1 MNKHHPL
8 DEVFRHRLRDLEAEA
23 PMHLWEQIGQKR
35 DWKHRVLNQARQKKP
50 VVGLLA
56 TLVVVGLSWVVWA
69 YQQPI
74 LDSFPIPL
82 IGAQAAADIPA
93 QQTIVPKISTST
105 EADGT
110 GTANALP
117 AGSLTVPAQTAI
129 ALNHT
134 AANQARQLAAA
145 AMPVVRQIAG
155 SPNEFDAYQPTVR
168 PVREAAPPT
177 LPSVLERQPI
187 RGRSIFDALF
197 SPDPKCANFGNGSWS
212 VYLDALLS
220 PDLTFRQLQ
229 PRDPEFTEY
238 VNTREETESNM
249 YAFSGALRLSLVS
262 DKGLAL
268 RTGLNFSQIN
278 ERFSYINGS
287 EEVIETINNYDQNG
301 NIISTDTIIKVGT
314 RRKITQNHYRMLD
327 IPFLLGYELSSNK
340 LRVSVN
346 GGAYLNLLF
355 RQKGDF
361 LSPHDL
367 QPVRFD
373 SSDPDAYPAF
383 KQQAG
388 LGWYGSVGF
397 AYQVGHNLQLVVEPH
412 FKVYPKSVTRDQYGV
427 QQRYMTTG
435 LFVGVRQ
442 QL

>member
-8 DEVFRHRLRDLEAEA
+8 DEAFQRRLRDLEAET
-23 PMHLWEQIGQKR
+23 PMHLWEQISQKR
-35 DWKHRVLNQARQKKP
+35 DWKHRMLNQARQKMP
-50 VVGLLA
+50 LA
-56 TLVVVGLSWVVWA
+56 SLFAALVVVGLSWVIWS
-69 YQQPI
+69 YQQPT
-74 LDSFPIPL
+74 LGHFPVPL
-82 IGAQAAADIPA
+82 SNAVAADTPVEQPSTTVLSSIVAKDITTPGTLAFGVVKASAKVAAAVDPA
-93 QQTIVPKISTST
+93 PL
-105 EADGT
+105 T
-110 GTANALP
+110 G
-117 AGSLTVPAQTAI
+117 
-129 ALNHT
+129 
-134 AANQARQLAAA
+134 QAEQPAAA
-145 AMPVVRQIAG
+145 AVPAILEAQA
-155 SPNEFDAYQPTVR
+155 SPGLNPAAATSPAVR
-168 PVREAAPPT
+168 PIREEVPPT
-177 LPSVLERQPI
+177 LPVATEE
-187 RGRSIFDALF
+187 SIFGRLF
-197 SPDPKCANFGNGSWS
+197 SPDPKCANFNKGSWS
-212 VYLDALLS
+212 FYVDALLS
-220 PDLTFRQLQ
+220 PDITFRQLQ
-229 PRDPEFTEY
+229 PRNPEFEEY

-262 DKGLAL
+262 DKGWAL
-268 RTGLNFSQIN
+268 RTGLNYSQIN

-287 EEVIETINNYDQNG
+287 EEVIETINNYDQDG

-340 LRVSVN
+340 LKVSIN

-397 AYQVGHNLQLVVEPH
+397 AYQAGPNLQLVIEPH
-412 FKVYPKSVTRDQYGV
+412 FKIFPKSVTRDQYGV

-435 LFVGVRQ
+435 LFLGVRQ
-442 QL
+442 RL

>member
-23 PMHLWEQIGQKR
+23 PLHLWEQISQKR
-35 DWKHRVLNQARQKKP
+35 DWKHRVLNQARQQKP
-50 VVGLLA
+50 VVALLA
-56 TLVVVGLSWVVWA
+56 TLIVVGLSWGVWS
-69 YQQPI
+69 YQQPN
-74 LDSFPIPL
+74 LDRFPIPVN
-82 IGAQAAADIPA
+82 GTVAPATADIPA
-93 QQTIVPKISTST
+93 EQATASASVLPGPDEAVKAIASIDLPVNPIS
-105 EADGT
+105 
-110 GTANALP
+110 LP
-117 AGSLTVPAQTAI
+117 AATVIKSEQTA
-129 ALNHT
+129 ASP
-134 AANQARQLAAA
+134 ARQMPAA
-145 AMPVVRQIAG
+145 RQPAVSQSG
-155 SPNEFDAYQPTVR
+155 YPADLPTVR
-168 PVREAAPPT
+168 PVREKPLPT
-177 LPSVLERQPI
+177 LPTALEQQAM
-187 RGRSIFDALF
+187 RGGSIFDALF

-229 PRDPEFTEY
+229 PRNPEFAEY

-287 EEVIETINNYDQNG
+287 EEVIETINNYDQAG
-301 NIISTDTIIKVGT
+301 NIISTDTIIKIGT

-327 IPFLLGYELSSNK
+327 IPFLVGYELSSNK
-340 LRVSVN
+340 LKVSVN

-388 LGWYGSVGF
+388 LGWYGSVGL